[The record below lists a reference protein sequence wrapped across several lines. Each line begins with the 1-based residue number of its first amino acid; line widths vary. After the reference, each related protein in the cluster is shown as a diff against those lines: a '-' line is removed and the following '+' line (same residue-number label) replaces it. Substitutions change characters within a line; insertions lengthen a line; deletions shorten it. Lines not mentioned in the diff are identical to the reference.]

1 MNEIVAVILPYLGR
15 IVLALAIFL
24 IGRKAV
30 SLLLQLIERRMEK
43 VEMDQSLQTFLIPLL
58 RVTLQALLFLTIAA
72 TVGIEITTFAA
83 IIGAASLALG
93 LAFQGSLANLA
104 GGVLIMIFKPF
115 KVGDFIQA
123 AGFSGTVMEIQIFH
137 TVLRTPDNQKVI
149 IPNADLSNA
158 SAINYSAYDN
168 RRANIQL
175 TVSYDSDLKK
185 VKEVLYGVIAKQ
197 PLILDDPKP
206 MVVMGG
212 FGEDGA
218 TISVRVWADKS
229 DYWTMYFAL
238 LEDIKVAF
246 EEEGVRIPYRQMT
259 VHLEQSRENYDGEE

>member
-24 IGRKAV
+24 MWRMAV

-104 GGVLIMIFKPF
+104 GGVLILIFKPF

-259 VHLEQSRENYDGEE
+259 VHLEQSREN

>member
-149 IPNADLSNA
+149 VPNADLSNA

-259 VHLEQSRENYDGEE
+259 VHLEQSREN

>member
-104 GGVLIMIFKPF
+104 GGVLILIFKPF

-149 IPNADLSNA
+149 IPNVDLSNA

-259 VHLEQSRENYDGEE
+259 VHLEQSREN

>member
-24 IGRKAV
+24 MGRKAV

-104 GGVLIMIFKPF
+104 GGVLILIFKPF

-137 TVLRTPDNQKVI
+137 TVLRTPDNQNVI

-259 VHLEQSRENYDGEE
+259 VHLEQSREN

>member
-259 VHLEQSRENYDGEE
+259 VHLEQSREN

>member
-24 IGRKAV
+24 MGRKAV

-104 GGVLIMIFKPF
+104 GGVLILIFKPF

-259 VHLEQSRENYDGEE
+259 VHLEQSREN

>member
-1 MNEIVAVILPYLGR
+1 
-15 IVLALAIFL
+15 
-24 IGRKAV
+24 
-30 SLLLQLIERRMEK
+30 
-43 VEMDQSLQTFLIPLL
+43 MDQSLQTFLIPLL

-104 GGVLIMIFKPF
+104 GGVLILIFKPF

-175 TVSYDSDLKK
+175 TVSYDSDLK
-185 VKEVLYGVIAKQ
+185 
-197 PLILDDPKP
+197 
-206 MVVMGG
+206 
-212 FGEDGA
+212 
-218 TISVRVWADKS
+218 R
-229 DYWTMYFAL
+229 
-238 LEDIKVAF
+238 
-246 EEEGVRIPYRQMT
+246 
-259 VHLEQSRENYDGEE
+259 

>member
-104 GGVLIMIFKPF
+104 GGVLILIFKPF

-123 AGFSGTVMEIQIFH
+123 AGFSGTVMEIQIVH

-259 VHLEQSRENYDGEE
+259 VHLEQSREN

>member
-24 IGRKAV
+24 MGRKAV

-104 GGVLIMIFKPF
+104 GGVLILIFKPF

-149 IPNADLSNA
+149 IPNADLSRA
-158 SAINYSAYDN
+158 SAVP
-168 RRANIQL
+168 RRRL
-175 TVSYDSDLKK
+175 
-185 VKEVLYGVIAKQ
+185 
-197 PLILDDPKP
+197 
-206 MVVMGG
+206 
-212 FGEDGA
+212 
-218 TISVRVWADKS
+218 
-229 DYWTMYFAL
+229 
-238 LEDIKVAF
+238 
-246 EEEGVRIPYRQMT
+246 RIP
-259 VHLEQSRENYDGEE
+259 